1 MFFKKFAPA
10 LTLVGFVV
18 LLIVIVAFVSSIWP
32 TQENWF
38 IELGLLGS
46 NKTADA
52 YFYNFDSTLEA
63 GVQNT
68 WYLYV
73 HNHMDRVQD
82 ISIRIKILNST
93 MTLPND
99 IENEYSPYVHF
110 TELPLSLSINET
122 ILVPFTWSIPEVL
135 IQTDSVVIKRLMV
148 NNQIYDVDIMTF
160 SDSFFRMVFELWVY
174 DDSSQEYEFGW
185 NLEENMF
192 SASLYIGF
200 KAVSVLDPY

>member
-1 MFFKKFAPA
+1 MFFK
-10 LTLVGFVV
+10 TLKTSLLLLV
-18 LLIVIVAFVSSIWP
+18 LIAGLIFIVAIISSVWP

-38 IELGLLGS
+38 MELGLLGS

-52 YFYNFDSTLEA
+52 YFSNLDSTLEA

-110 TELPLSLSINET
+110 TEFPLFLSVNET

-148 NNQIYDVDIMTF
+148 NNQIYEIDVMTS

-174 DDSSQEYEFGW
+174 DASSQEYTFGW

-192 SASLYIGF
+192 SASLHIGF
-200 KAVSVLDPY
+200 RAISLIDA